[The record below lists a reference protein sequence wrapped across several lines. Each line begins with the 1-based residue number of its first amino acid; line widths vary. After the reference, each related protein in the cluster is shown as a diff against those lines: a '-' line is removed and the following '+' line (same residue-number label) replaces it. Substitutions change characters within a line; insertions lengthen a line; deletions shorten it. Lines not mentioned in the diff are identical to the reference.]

1 MKTITLLNG
10 YKRIPPPPHHPG
22 IQTTMLL
29 KRVVCFSGTFE
40 KKRNYNSEKINY
52 SRNKQ
57 KREYETDKTAVERE
71 CLFILCMR
79 KSDTVMLI
87 IMRVSHCGIQR
98 DYTGTCG
105 DEII

>member
-1 MKTITLLNG
+1 MTITLLNG
-10 YKRIPPPPHHPG
+10 YNRIHSLPI
-22 IQTTMLL
+22 IQYHG
-29 KRVVCFSGTFE
+29 VVEMGCLFFLELE
-40 KKRNYNSEKINY
+40 KKRNYNSEMINY

-57 KREYETDKTAVERE
+57 KREYETDKTLVKRE
-71 CLFILCMR
+71 CLFILCCMS

>member
-1 MKTITLLNG
+1 MKTITLLSG
-10 YKRIPPPPHHPG
+10 YKRIPRLPV

-29 KRVVCFSGTFE
+29 KRVFVFLELE

-57 KREYETDKTAVERE
+57 KREYETDKTPVERE
-71 CLFILCMR
+71 CLFILCMS

>member
-1 MKTITLLNG
+1 MKPIALLNG
-10 YKRIPPPPHHPG
+10 YKGISRLPIIIPRCCLDG
-22 IQTTMLL
+22 LFVFL
-29 KRVVCFSGTFE
+29 ELE
-40 KKRNYNSEKINY
+40 KKRNYNSENINY

-57 KREYETDKTAVERE
+57 KREYETDKRAVERE
-71 CLFILCMR
+71 CLSILCMS